1 CLPRSKP
8 KKRNGMNWFMFLV
21 VIYLILLTVGTGMLV
36 MTVLKLQE
44 QLRALVIYPH
54 NETLATEG
62 SWSSFLQSIP
72 PPAGDAPRLQILQTQ
87 LTQICARQEQLLRRV
102 DNCTQIPG
110 PPGPQGPPGIKG
122 ETGRKGDMGMKGDM
136 GLMGPPGAR
145 GHKGDLGMPGSPG
158 KSLCGIP
165 WCQGSTPSS
174 PDTLYGICCPGPA
187 GSPGSPGAE
196 GLKGS
201 KGDTGNRGW
210 GRGED
215 YFPAGPAG
223 LKGEKGSRGLEG
235 SRGAPGLG
243 GQKGEPGAKGSS
255 GLQGAKGAKGEKG
268 ESMLSVRIIGSRNR
282 GRAEIF
288 YSGVWGTIC
297 DDDWD
302 NSDATVFCRMLGYSS
317 GSAVYNVGGGTGT
330 IWLDNVACKGSEFT
344 LWDCGKNTWG
354 SHNCN
359 HNEDAGV
366 NCS

>member
-158 KSLCGIP
+158 VAGVPGLKGD
-165 WCQGSTPSS
+165 QGQPGTRGLPGLPGAAGS
-174 PDTLYGICCPGPA
+174 PGAKGEPGSPGLTGPTGPA
-187 GSPGSPGAE
+187 GSPGSPGV
-196 GLKGS
+196 G
-201 KGDTGNRGW
+201 GW
-210 GRGED
+210 TC
-215 YFPAGPAG
+215 PAG
-223 LKGEKGSRGLEG
+223 LKGEKGSQGLEG

-243 GQKGEPGAKGSS
+243 GQKGEPGAKGCFPHLSHVFCCP
-255 GLQGAKGAKGEKG
+255 G